1 MFMNSSG
8 DDPVGEGDER
18 QNKQE
23 KSAGLIIEEPA
34 DEEEIDVP
42 QMQSAIGEA

>member
-1 MFMNSSG
+1 MFMDSSG

-23 KSAGLIIEEPA
+23 KSAGLIIKEPA
-34 DEEEIDVP
+34 DEEEIDV
-42 QMQSAIGEA
+42 AEV